1 MLSRIGASPQRNERL
16 DIKLSFIFEELIRF
30 GANMSPTII
39 ILLAIWLGLNV
50 AFVTMR
56 IYLTADRRPRDG
68 RDAAKYPGSSP
79 GRRGSAVVKS
89 LARPLA

>member
-1 MLSRIGASPQRNERL
+1 
-16 DIKLSFIFEELIRF
+16 
-30 GANMSPTII
+30 MSPTVIT
-39 ILLAIWLGLNV
+39 LLAIWLGLNV